1 VHEAFSIGFRYN
13 GLDRPSTIGP
23 HARRRACRADSG
35 DPERRRFRTTSI
47 ASPQWRERRVR
58 GVRETAEDLIRNVRS
73 LGYDLDDLIERKL
86 LVIEYVR
93 VTASSIDEIVSR
105 ASRK

>member
-1 VHEAFSIGFRYN
+1 MFVAF
-13 GLDRPSTIGP
+13 
-23 HARRRACRADSG
+23 
-35 DPERRRFRTTSI
+35 E
-47 ASPQWRERRVR
+47 
-58 GVRETAEDLIRNVRS
+58 ETAEDLIRNVRS